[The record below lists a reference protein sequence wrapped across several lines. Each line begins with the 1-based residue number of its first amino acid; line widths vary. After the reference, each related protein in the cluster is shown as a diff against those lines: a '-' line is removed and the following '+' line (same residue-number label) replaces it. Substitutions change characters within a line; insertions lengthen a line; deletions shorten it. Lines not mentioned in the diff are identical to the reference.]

1 MPVTST
7 ARFRGRFLFTD
18 TISEVSTG
26 IATLPASLIFT
37 IGGTANVAGDTLA
50 ITLIPVAG
58 ANVVSTYTVMAADIA
73 SGTLPVQQST
83 IAGNLAALINQNI
96 ATANSVFTTATT
108 GSSNSITV
116 RYRDGS
122 TAGNTARASAANTP
136 GTVGHATISPTA
148 STLLTG
154 GGATN
159 TTENNPDP
167 NPVAHQQITTPA
179 AFIAKHANNPQ
190 LMTPAVSGDVIF
202 NFCNASSYVSFNAGE
217 PIMIDAPMYAAAIAA
232 GISFQPQ

>member
-18 TISEVSTG
+18 TISEVSTA
-26 IATLPASLIFT
+26 ISTLPATLVFT
-37 IGGTANVAGDTLA
+37 ISGTANVAGDTVS
-50 ITLIPVAG
+50 ITLIPPAG
-58 ANVVSTYTVMAADIA
+58 ANIVSTYTVMASDVS
-73 SGTLPVQQST
+73 SGTLGVQQST

-96 ATANSVFTTATT
+96 ATANSVYTTATT

-122 TAGNTARASAANTP
+122 AAGNTARASAAVVP
-136 GTVGHATISPTA
+136 GTVGHVTISPTA
-148 STLLTG
+148 STLLAG
-154 GGATN
+154 GGANSTL
-159 TTENNPDP
+159 ENNPDP

-202 NFCNASSYVSFNAGE
+202 NFGNASSYVSFNAGE
-217 PIMIDAPMYAAAIAA
+217 PIMIDGPVYAAAIAA
-232 GISFQPQ
+232 GISFQAQ